1 MSYLNLPRLSFA
13 GLFEADVNTVNNDV
27 RNYDAATFEPRFQTP
42 QTPAPDGEGTIYNGW
57 WNPNGS
63 NTFRLLDCAVKGGV
77 GPDGGTPRDDPAL
90 KLRLNAQFAR
100 TAPKIVDLDPQ
111 FQFAS
116 AIWGLRIVLTADGE
130 TAAMSASFVPTCF
143 RDIYFGRVADKATGR
158 PLPGSPSASARFTGA
173 LEDISWGPEAASSP
187 LLSALKEAADANDG
201 RLSMSLMTYGYSK
214 TPIEQGFTFGSVVGT
229 IGTWER
235 GAPLTFAPGRRFA
248 PDTQGSFATAAGVG
262 YMNALLSPDAKT
274 LSVDFG
280 NSLPMWQV
288 PDDGPGAAPGSH
300 RIVFKDLGPLRVV
313 VLKQADTVASGPPG
327 LAMMASVSAGAGVTP
342 DQYEEVGTVEGYDVD
357 WLNAAGGIA
366 DLAVPEAARA
376 LIGDHPLAILIGDGK
391 GGETVAI
398 RETVGGIWVRA
409 DDFVQRL
416 DAAPAGWVPST
427 VTLYAM
433 RYGKPYPGAL
443 LDISLMPPDD
453 SEGGANSDE
462 VDPPQADIPTINVP
476 ADKLSLPTGLTADGN
491 GVATLSYAA
500 ENPDNP
506 RGYID
511 GQIYM
516 IAYAFAA
523 VGQSPMPIFEQVAV
537 HVRDAFVPPAT
548 PSWATDIAPVL
559 VQYGN
564 LYPVMS
570 RGLFSFSDY
579 GAVAANAR
587 ILYLAF
593 TRPIEDPN
601 YMPATRDMSA
611 GKLRMIV
618 DWLAGFLPE
627 VPSNYGALPVPPE
640 GAVLADPA
648 APRITGEDHPT
659 RVPRRIAKAA
669 LKALGPG
676 NDGKTAAMRGALQR
690 DLGKAD

>member
-1 MSYLNLPRLSFA
+1 MSYLNLPRLTFA

-27 RNYDAATFEPRFQTP
+27 RNYDVSTFEPRFQTP
-42 QTPAPDGEGTIYNGW
+42 QTPDPDGKGTIYNGW
-57 WNPNGS
+57 WNPTGS
-63 NTFRLLDCAVKGGV
+63 NTFRLLDCAVSGGD
-77 GPDGGTPRDDPAL
+77 GPGGRTPQDDPAL
-90 KLRLNAQFAR
+90 KLRINAQFAR
-100 TAPKIVDLDPQ
+100 TAAKIVDLDPQ

-130 TAAMSASFVPTCF
+130 TAAMSASFVPTPF
-143 RDIYFGRVADKATGR
+143 RDIYFTRVADKSTGQ

-173 LEDISWGPEAASSP
+173 LENIEWGPETASSP
-187 LLSALKEAADANDG
+187 LLSALKAAADANDG

-235 GAPLTFAPGRRFA
+235 AGPLTFAPGRRFA
-248 PDTQGSFATAAGVG
+248 PSTPGAFATAAGIG
-262 YMNALLSPDAKT
+262 YMNGVLSPDGRT

-288 PDDGPGAAPGSH
+288 QDDGPGSSPAGHS
-300 RIVFKDLGPLRVV
+300 IVLKDLGPLRVV
-313 VLKQADTVASGPPG
+313 VLKQADTVTSGASG
-327 LAMMASVSAGAGVTP
+327 LVLTASVSDGDAVTP
-342 DQYEEVGTVEGYDVD
+342 DRYEEVGTVRSYDID
-357 WLNAAGGIA
+357 WLKATGGIA

-376 LIGDHPLAILIGDGK
+376 LIGDHPIAVLIGDGK

-409 DDFVQRL
+409 DDFVQRI
-416 DAAPAGWVPST
+416 DAAAAGWVSST

-443 LDISLMPPDD
+443 VDVSLLPPDD
-453 SEGGANSDE
+453 DEGGAYPDQ
-462 VDPPQADIPTINVP
+462 VKPPQTRIPTINVP
-476 ADKLSLPTGLTADGN
+476 ADRLSLPGSVTTDGN
-491 GVATLSYAA
+491 GVATMSYAA
-500 ENPDNP
+500 ADPGNP

-516 IAYAFAA
+516 IAYDFAA
-523 VGQSPMPIFEQVAV
+523 TGQSPMPPVEPIAL

-548 PSWATDIAPVL
+548 PSWETDIAPAL
-559 VQYGN
+559 AQYGN

-570 RGLFSFSDY
+570 RGLFSFADY
-579 GAVAANAR
+579 GAVTANAR

-618 DWLAGFLPE
+618 DWLAGFLTE

-640 GAVLADPA
+640 GSELA
-648 APRITGEDHPT
+648 APAMPK
-659 RVPRRIAKAA
+659 VAA
-669 LKALGPG
+669 ANYPALLLRSRKKTMIKALGPG
-676 NDGKTAAMRGALQR
+676 SDI
-690 DLGKAD
+690 KAG